1 MLAGEIFWR
10 GGLYGRKLPINAA
23 GWVER
28 GGRVEKTR
36 GEGSLLPM
44 VGKPANGSRW
54 EEYSREKEER

>member
-28 GGRVEKTR
+28 GGRVEKKR

-54 EEYSREKEER
+54 EEYSREKGDR